1 MLLISVEL
9 LLIFFGLGTSSLV
22 IFFFLNSCHLARR
35 VLVFGD
41 MYLKKMKW
49 KNSFP
54 FSECRFQEQLLAVTD
69 PISHIDTGNFS

>member
-9 LLIFFGLGTSSLV
+9 LLILFGLGTSSLV
-22 IFFFLNSCHLARR
+22 IIIFFFNSCHLARR

-41 MYLKKMKW
+41 MYLKKKKW

-54 FSECRFQEQLLAVTD
+54 FSE
-69 PISHIDTGNFS
+69 